1 MSWVNLRL
9 KVSRCAQHCVIQSL
23 RVSSRGSDL
32 KWHRTYYCIYWVFST
47 FMLTT
52 RKVSGMLHS
61 SVVERCT
68 RGLQHIPLVPV
79 SITQGTYF
87 QRMRRLNFGIVS
99 RGMWRKTALFDLL
112 KIRAEQG
119 IPVCMG
125 AAEYGQECKKNMVP
139 ICCWHV
145 RAPHR
150 CLLWPPRFLPLP
162 PQALILSMKSQCH
175 DFSEFSLSP
184 LFSYLKLPSGFI
196 YINFSGVR
204 EHLKENWP
212 FRIHAS
218 IPSLYSMKE
227 SFGLYLLNI

>member
-32 KWHRTYYCIYWVFST
+32 KWHRTYYCIYWVFPT

-99 RGMWRKTALFDLL
+99 RGMWRKTALFDCL
-112 KIRAEQG
+112 KSEQSKESQC
-119 IPVCMG
+119 VW
-125 AAEYGQECKKNMVP
+125 EQ
-139 ICCWHV
+139 
-145 RAPHR
+145 
-150 CLLWPPRFLPLP
+150 
-162 PQALILSMKSQCH
+162 LSMGRSVRRTWCPFVAGMCGLPIVVSYDPLDSCH
-175 DFSEFSLSP
+175 C
-184 LFSYLKLPSGFI
+184 
-196 YINFSGVR
+196 
-204 EHLKENWP
+204 HLKHWFSQWNHNVMIFLSFLFP
-212 FRIHAS
+212 
-218 IPSLYSMKE
+218 LY
-227 SFGLYLLNI
+227 FLT